1 MSKNL
6 NYVFI
11 GHYKD
16 DKANSD
22 KCWGIIELV
31 PPQYS
36 YDAGSYIVFWGRRG
50 SKYQTKVI
58 AKATSYVIR
67 DLYQSKLD
75 KGYRQVK
82 KSKLDEIYP
91 NFEKD
96 LETTAFWTVL
106 TKSDDLGAK
115 AFDYVKD
122 KTDIMNE

>member
-6 NYVFI
+6 NYLFI
-11 GHYKD
+11 GSFVDPKV
-16 DKANSD
+16 NSD
-22 KCWGIIELV
+22 KLWIVIELM
-31 PPQYS
+31 PPSSQNNWV
-36 YDAGSYIVFWGRRG
+36 GSYVTAWGRRG
-50 SKYQTKVI
+50 SKYQTKVVKSTI
-58 AKATSYVIR
+58 GCR
-67 DLYQSKLD
+67 DLINSKID
-75 KGYRQVK
+75 KGYLKVK
-82 KSKLDEIYP
+82 RDKLDEIYP

>member
-11 GHYKD
+11 GHYSNETE
-16 DKANSD
+16 NSD
-22 KCWGIIELV
+22 KLWIVIELV
-31 PPQYS
+31 PPIGYEF
-36 YDAGSYIVFWGRRG
+36 GSYITAWGRRG
-50 SKYQTKVI
+50 SKYQTKVV
-58 AKATSYVIR
+58 KSGCCCR
-67 DLYQSKLD
+67 DLINAKLD
-75 KGYRQVK
+75 KGYK
-82 KSKLDEIYP
+82 KVNKQRLDNVYP